1 MKLTFAAAAFSLLA
15 PFATAQSA
23 PAPGASGHWEG
34 SISAPDQEL
43 QILIDLA
50 PGQKDAWKGTI
61 AIPEQNLKEFP
72 LSSISVVNDAVKFA
86 MSGVPGNPSFD
97 GKLAAGGQSI
107 SGTFMRDGGS
117 IPFSMKRTGAAQFA
131 QIAPST
137 LVAKVFEG
145 DWEGTLDAN
154 GTKFRLLLK
163 LVNEKDSATG
173 TLTSVDQG
181 GAVIPIAVITQTKS
195 GLKLDLPS
203 VSGSFSGEI
212 SKDAASITGTW
223 TQGMGPMPLT
233 LHRPAAAK

>member
-15 PFATAQSA
+15 PFAIAQS
-23 PAPGASGHWEG
+23 APGASGHWEG
-34 SISAPDQEL
+34 SISVPDHEL
-43 QILIDLA
+43 QIVVNLA
-50 PGQKDAWKGTI
+50 PGEKDAWKGTI

-72 LSSISVVNDAVKFA
+72 LSSISVADGAVKFA
-86 MSGVPGNPSFD
+86 MSGVPGNPAFD
-97 GKLAAGGQSI
+97 GKLASDGQSI
-107 SGTFMRDGGS
+107 SGSFTQGGGT

-131 QIAPST
+131 DLPKST

-145 DWEGTLDAN
+145 TWEGTLDTGGA
-154 GTKFRLLLK
+154 KLRLVLN
-163 LVNEKDSATG
+163 LVNGKDSATG

-181 GAVIPIAVITQTKS
+181 GAVIPIAVITQKGS

-203 VSGSFSGEI
+203 VSGNFAGEI

-223 TQGMGPMPLT
+223 TQGMGGLPLT